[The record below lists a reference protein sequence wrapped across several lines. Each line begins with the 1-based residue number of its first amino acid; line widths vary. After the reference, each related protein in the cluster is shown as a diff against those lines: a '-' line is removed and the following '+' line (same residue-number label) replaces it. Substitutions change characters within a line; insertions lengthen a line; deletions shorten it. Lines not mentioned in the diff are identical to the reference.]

1 MSKPEQKSKTQ
12 SKPGKAKAGSVTSL
26 MSPKELK
33 EANAR
38 ADKILSDS
46 VAPTVRNSTE
56 LAPEGME
63 EVGAELT
70 DDQVLVLNTI
80 LSDIHGEPEEETK
93 PSVYRRLHAAFVRSG
108 MGETAEDQRRFYNI
122 LKDPKFGEI
131 VKVTGRGVIGTR
143 IVAIADKMVELALG
157 GDKTAIKWALEMF
170 KLKKSKYDYYMEAAN
185 ERRPSLA
192 IGEINFGSKSDAELK
207 AIRDDLL
214 DVTEQ
219 VEIIS

>member
-1 MSKPEQKSKTQ
+1 MSKSKTTP
-12 SKPGKAKAGSVTSL
+12 KRGKDKNSVTSL
-26 MSPKELK
+26 MSPAELK
-33 EANAR
+33 KANER

-46 VAPTVRNSTE
+46 GSPDVANSTE

-63 EVGAELT
+63 EVGDELT
-70 DDQVLVLNTI
+70 DDQILVLNTI
-80 LSDIHGEPEEETK
+80 LSDIHPEPEEETK
-93 PSVYRRLHAAFVRSG
+93 PSVYRRLHAAFTRSG
-108 MGETAEDQRRFYNI
+108 MGETQADQRRFYNI

-170 KLKKSKYDYYMEAAN
+170 KLKKSKYDYYAEVAN
-185 ERRPSLA
+185 DRRPSLE
-192 IGEINFGSKSDAELK
+192 IGEINFGGKTDAELK

-214 DVTEQ
+214 DVTDKA
-219 VEIIS
+219 EIIS